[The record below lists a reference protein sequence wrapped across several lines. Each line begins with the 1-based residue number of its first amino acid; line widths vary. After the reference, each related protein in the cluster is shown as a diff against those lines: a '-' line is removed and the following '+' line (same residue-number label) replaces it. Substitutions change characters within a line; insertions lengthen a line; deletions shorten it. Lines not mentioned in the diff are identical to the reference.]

1 VLFRSYNESNNNLYL
16 FYLNFI
22 NDLELI
28 AIKADEFYDEQN
40 LTKDK
45 YYIQALGNI
54 DEVNN
59 VCLFRNKTI
68 VSEIDITE
76 EFRQKIK
83 KYSLIE
89 ILKEN
94 N

>member
-1 VLFRSYNESNNNLYL
+1 V
-16 FYLNFI
+16 
-22 NDLELI
+22 
-28 AIKADEFYDEQN
+28 KADDFYDEQN

-45 YYIQALGNI
+45 YYIQSLGSI
-54 DEVNN
+54 DEANK

-76 EFRQKIK
+76 EFRQKVK

-89 ILKEN
+89 LFK
-94 N
+94 